1 MRPHI
6 YCTIFPSFD
15 LTNFFLITEMIPNN
29 CFFFQSTEDLTMTA
43 NVMEKFIFSEP
54 VTNATSETNEET
66 KVADFFENVK
76 ILNTALD
83 EMVHEDKIANME
95 KDYNFVME

>member
-1 MRPHI
+1 M
-6 YCTIFPSFD
+6 FG
-15 LTNFFLITEMIPNN
+15 
-29 CFFFQSTEDLTMTA
+29 FFFQSSEDLTMTA

-76 ILNTALD
+76 ILGTVLD